1 MLAAAVL
8 WLGFVQ
14 TPRYDV
20 VDVAGWTVHIRK
32 ELAGA
37 PETDAA
43 LKLLDVQLKQIVEV
57 VPKKAVEHLKTVQLW
72 FSPEYPG
79 FKPRAEYHPGADWL
93 RENGRDPAMVRGI
106 EFTNIRIFAA
116 ETRRMPNFA
125 LHELAHAYH
134 DQVLSGGFA
143 NKDVAEAYQ
152 RSKASKTYDDVER
165 QDSEGKR
172 TRGRAYAMTNPM
184 EYFAELS
191 EAYFAKNDFFP
202 FDRSELTQADPKA
215 VAMLEAAW
223 KVGQSDAR

>member
-14 TPRYDV
+14 MPRYEV
-20 VDVAGWTVHIRK
+20 VEVSGWTVHIRK
-32 ELAGA
+32 EIAGT
-37 PETDAA
+37 PETEVA
-43 LKLLDVQLKQIVEV
+43 LKLLDAQLEEVIRV

-79 FKPRAEYHPGADWL
+79 GIPSAAYHPGADWL
-93 RENGRDPAMVRGI
+93 RKNGRDPAMVRGI
-106 EFTNIRIFAA
+106 EFTNIKIFEK

-134 DQVLSGGFA
+134 DQVLPGGFA
-143 NKDVAEAYQ
+143 NKDVAEAYE
-152 RSKASKTYDDVER
+152 RAKASKVYDDVER

-172 TRGRAYAMTNPM
+172 FRGRAYAMTNPM

-191 EAYFAKNDFFP
+191 EAYFSRNDFFP
-202 FDRSELTQADPKA
+202 FDRTELIKADPKA
-215 VAMLEAAW
+215 VTMLEAAW
-223 KVGQSDAR
+223 KVGKSDAP